1 MLLYR
6 EEEKIYEERLN
17 LAESRMQEL
26 TEELSE
32 KLSGMSGGETPAEGE
47 TAAHGEEADFLRY
60 FRSQFSFCN
69 VCCKLDRYLRSG
81 SMAEDSLEDL
91 RELNRGLYEEIL
103 PENYEVSFT
112 NPAVCQEALGEYG
125 QLLCAVAAEMRAQI
139 AACFE
144 RRAEELVMR
153 MELLLELY
161 GAFESVWAEGEKG
174 PGIKAVQEMFYWY
187 VSDYSEVVMER
198 RTRQQVDETEDFC
211 TRIVMESDLSDNRF
225 LYAYGEYVTEKE
237 ERMADY
243 LRDLPEEK
251 IQLIADTF
259 TEGYRMGFVLGR
271 KDLSKKK
278 TVNIRYHLGYERIIR
293 AAVKNF
299 EKMGLKPVIYRQ
311 AVSILENKGINR
323 IGVYG
328 AAANRQFDYDHKE
341 DLGLLLDKKLVNRKL
356 ELLRNSLENN
366 RECAFVHAGPAVM
379 EIYGEADFAPENKDA
394 AVKLSEK
401 QQKLSVEYASGAGQ
415 ITNEY
420 IKGEERSFT
429 IIAFPVP
436 DIGERFE
443 EIFDE
448 TIRINTL
455 DYNLYRDIQQKII
468 DTLDEAQY
476 CMIKGMGKNRTNMKV
491 MLHELTDRAHQTNF
505 ENCVADVNIP
515 VGEVFTSPH
524 LAGTEGTL
532 HVTKV
537 FLNELRYDDLELTFE
552 NGMVTGY
559 SCRNFASEAENKK
572 LVKDTVLFHHD
583 SLPLG
588 EFAIGTNTTAYVAAK
603 RLQIEDKLPILIAE
617 KMGPHF
623 AVGDT
628 CYSHAEDVAVYNPDG
643 KEIIARDNEKSII
656 RKEHPEQAYFNC
668 HTDITIPYDE
678 LGEISAVR
686 ADGSMVTII
695 EEGRFVLPG
704 CEALNEP
711 FA

>member
-1 MLLYR
+1 MLLYS
-6 EEEKIYEERLN
+6 EEEEVYAERLE
-17 LAESRMQEL
+17 LAEGRISEL
-26 TEELSE
+26 LEELCE
-32 KLSGMSGGETPAEGE
+32 KLGKRENLPDRR
-47 TAAHGEEADFLRY
+47 EAFLRY
-60 FRSQFSFCN
+60 FRCQFSFCN
-69 VCCKLDRYLRSG
+69 VCLKLNKYLRSG
-81 SMAEDSLEDL
+81 NGVQDSLEEL

-103 PENYEVSFT
+103 PENYDTSWS
-112 NPAVCQEALGEYG
+112 NPAVCQKELGEYG
-125 QLLCAVAAEMRAQI
+125 QFLCVLAAEMRAQI
-139 AACFE
+139 AACYE
-144 RRAEELVMR
+144 RRAQELVIR
-153 MELLLELY
+153 QELLLEVY
-161 GAFESVWAEGEKG
+161 GSFESAFEEGLEG
-174 PGIKAVQEMFYWY
+174 PETEELQEILYWY
-187 VSDYSEVVMER
+187 VSDYSEVVAKR
-198 RTRQQVDETEDFC
+198 RVRGQVDPAEDFC
-211 TRIVMESDLSDNRF
+211 TKIVMEADLSDDRF
-225 LYAYGEYVTEKE
+225 LYAYGEYVTEQE

-243 LRDLPEEK
+243 LRGLPEEK
-251 IQLIADTF
+251 IQLIADTY
-259 TEGYRMGFVLGR
+259 TEGYRIGFVLGR

-278 TVNIRYHLGYERIIR
+278 TVNIRYHLGFERIIR

-311 AVSILENKGINR
+311 AVSILEGKGINR

-328 AAANRQFDYDHKE
+328 AAANKQFDYDHKE
-341 DLGLLLDKKLVNRKL
+341 DIGLVLDKRLVNRKL
-356 ELLRNSLENN
+356 ELLKNSFESNKE
-366 RECAFVHAGPAVM
+366 RAYVHAGPAVM
-379 EIYGEADFAPENKDA
+379 EIFGEADFTPENKEA

-455 DYNLYRDIQQKII
+455 DYDLYRDIQQKII
-468 DTLDEAQY
+468 DTLDEAVY
-476 CMIKGMGKNRTNMKV
+476 CIIKGMGANRTNMKV
-491 MLHELTDRAHQTNF
+491 MLHRLTDKAHQTNF

-515 VGEVFTSPH
+515 VGEVFTSPQ
-524 LAGTEGTL
+524 LSGTEGTL

-537 FLNELRYDDLELTFE
+537 FLNELRYENLELIFRD
-552 NGMVTGY
+552 GMVTDY
-559 SCRNFASEAENKK
+559 RCTNFETEEENKK
-572 LVKDTVLFHHD
+572 LVKDMVLFHHD

-588 EFAIGTNTTAYVAAK
+588 EFAIGTNTTAYMAAK
-603 RLQIEDKLPILIAE
+603 RLQIEEKLPILIAE

-643 KEIIARDNEKSII
+643 KEIIARDNERSLV

-678 LGEISAVR
+678 LGEVSAVR
-686 ADGSMVTII
+686 EDGSVVVII

-711 FA
+711 LLSGQ

>member
-1 MLLYR
+1 VLLYR
-6 EEEKIYEERLN
+6 EEEKIYAERLE
-17 LAESRMQEL
+17 LAEGRILEL
-26 TEELSE
+26 LEELSGEAEERNE
-32 KLSGMSGGETPAEGE
+32 KAG
-47 TAAHGEEADFLRY
+47 AAAADCRKALRRY
-60 FRSQFSFCN
+60 FGSQFSFCN
-69 VCCKLDRYLRSG
+69 VCCKLNKYIRSDDAA
-81 SMAEDSLEDL
+81 SDSLEEM
-91 RELNRGLYEEIL
+91 RKLNRGLYEEML
-103 PENYEVSFT
+103 PENYAAGWL
-112 NPAVCQEALGEYG
+112 NPAVCQEKLGEYG
-125 QLLCAVAAEMRAQI
+125 QLLCVLAAEMRAQI
-139 AACFE
+139 AACYE
-144 RRAEELVMR
+144 RRAQELVIR
-153 MELLLELY
+153 QELLLEVY
-161 GAFESVWAEGEKG
+161 GAFERAFEEGAEG
-174 PGIKAVQEMFYWY
+174 PKAEEIREILYWY
-187 VSDYSEVVMER
+187 VSDYSEVVMDR
-198 RTRQQVDETEDFC
+198 RVRSQVDPAEDFC
-211 TRIVMESDLSDNRF
+211 TKIVMEADLSDNRF
-225 LYAYGEYVTEKE
+225 LYAYGEYVTEQE
-237 ERMADY
+237 EKMADY
-243 LRDLPEEK
+243 LRGLPEEK
-251 IQLIADTF
+251 IRLIADTY

-278 TVNIRYHLGYERIIR
+278 TVNIRYHLGFERIIR

-311 AVSILENKGINR
+311 AVSILEGKGIHR

-328 AAANRQFDYDHKE
+328 AAPNKQFDYDHKE
-341 DLGLLLDKKLVNRKL
+341 DIGLVLDKKLVNRKL
-356 ELLRNSLENN
+356 ELLKSSFE
-366 RECAFVHAGPAVM
+366 EHKEWAFVHAGPAVM
-379 EIYGEADFAPENKDA
+379 EIFGEADFTPENKEC
-394 AVKLSEK
+394 AVKLTEK

-448 TIRINTL
+448 TIRLNTL
-455 DYNLYRDIQQKII
+455 DYNLYRDIQQRII
-468 DTLDEAQY
+468 DALDEAEY
-476 CMIKGMGKNRTNMKV
+476 CIIKGMGKNRTNMKV
-491 MLHELTDRAHQTNF
+491 MLHKLTDRGSQTNF

-515 VGEVFTSPH
+515 VGEVFTSPL

-537 FLNELRYDDLELTFE
+537 FLNELQYENLELTFRD
-552 NGMVTGY
+552 GMVTDY
-559 SCRNFASEAENKK
+559 TCTNFESESENKK
-572 LVKDTVLFHHD
+572 LVRDTVLFHHD

-603 RLQIEDKLPILIAE
+603 RLRIEDKLPILIAE

-628 CYSHAEDVAVYNPDG
+628 CYSHAEDVAVFNPDG
-643 KEIIARDNEKSII
+643 KEIIARDNEKSLV

-678 LGEISAVR
+678 LGEVSAVR
-686 ADGSMVTII
+686 ADGSVEMII

-711 FA
+711 LLSGR